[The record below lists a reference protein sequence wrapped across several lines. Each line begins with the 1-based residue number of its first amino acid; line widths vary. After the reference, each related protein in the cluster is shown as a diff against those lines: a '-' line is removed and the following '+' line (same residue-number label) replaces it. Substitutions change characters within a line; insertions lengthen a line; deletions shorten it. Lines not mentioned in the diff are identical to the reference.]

1 MADFRPSGRVKIQ
14 PGQPGV
20 LTYRIEM
27 TSGLERFARALCEL
41 DAKPPGAAMDGKR
54 TPMGAMRTAMTGNPF
69 VESFDLSVAQR
80 NYTGRNSAEACRMG
94 LLEIAAGPKFTE

>member
-1 MADFRPSGRVKIQ
+1 
-14 PGQPGV
+14 
-20 LTYRIEM
+20 
-27 TSGLERFARALCEL
+27 
-41 DAKPPGAAMDGKR
+41 MDGKR

-94 LLEIAAGPKFTE
+94 LLEMAVGPKFKE